1 MAGPRAK
8 EGESRRGEGSDK
20 DLPVCGKWRTGL
32 EANTQ
37 DHQGRKEAQLKV
49 GRAARGTSR

>member
-32 EANTQ
+32 EANAQ